1 MKYVLIAL
9 GVISFI
15 TFILYGA
22 DKSKA
27 KRGAWRIP
35 EKVLLGFS
43 FFGGALGGGLGMLL
57 FRHKTKHWYFTF
69 VNVLGLILH
78 SCLVFF
84 AYFDFSLD
92 AIIALW

>member
-1 MKYVLIAL
+1 MKYILIAL

-78 SCLVFF
+78 ACLVFF